1 MRDTIAWRLASSIAV
16 QQTGINEQDPRGAT
30 TTT

>member
-1 MRDTIAWRLASSIAV
+1 MRDIIAWRLASSIAV
-16 QQTGINEQDPRGAT
+16 QQTGSNEHDPRDAT